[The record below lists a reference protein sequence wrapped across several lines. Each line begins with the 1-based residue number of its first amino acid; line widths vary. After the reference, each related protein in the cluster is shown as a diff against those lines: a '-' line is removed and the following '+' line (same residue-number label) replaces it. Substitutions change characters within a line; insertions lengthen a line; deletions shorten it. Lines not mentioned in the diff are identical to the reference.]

1 MEGNLSLKEAA
12 AAVSCADEKPEE
24 QPQEDGAWHA
34 STKRRK
40 RLLRSSFFLT
50 GLWLGLCGVGMA
62 WAYQAGQLSLI
73 TPAHI
78 GVFIAATF
86 APLCLIWTITLV
98 LQRSDP
104 LLERRL
110 AIARTL
116 QSTIAPVDAAEAK
129 LDRMLE
135 RLRKDVMT
143 VDQTVLL
150 ASERISALE
159 ERFKEQVSQLFSAT
173 TDAEAKSASIREQLR
188 RERESME
195 GLRELLDGHLIS
207 IRDTMAKAT
216 DETIQSEMKSRDA
229 FQSAAQ
235 SFETQ
240 YSQLIKA
247 SDKTVEGI
255 STVMNGLAERTT
267 ALDAAA
273 LAATQK
279 LGKGVSALKA
289 HEDDY
294 RGFIN
299 QFSDDFKAF
308 DGGIDAR
315 LVALEAAQNRLE
327 KTNEHLF
334 TDLQEL
340 GDRTDTA
347 VDGALEKTRN
357 AVTALEVHQG
367 AVEETTAA
375 MLSALDDQQIEA
387 QGKLHTL
394 SSELEAVQEKLA
406 KSLSAAL
413 AEQKTAGE
421 SFQTVLNAHTHSWE
435 SALQKFS
442 QILTH
447 DTERAGSIAANRI
460 GQAQDDLKQAVVALH
475 EEAEA
480 VMTEKTSQLRSLA
493 KEIDDKSTSFSAAG
507 ADQIDAMKGQIEA
520 LEAQRAAV
528 ADAITAFGLSTS
540 DMRLQTDGQI
550 ESLSETLSAAE
561 ATLTHKLRQI
571 QDAIQ
576 NMSGLPEQLEA
587 TWSPQLSALDA
598 TLSQT
603 LKANE
608 SALSTLSEQS
618 EKVRNE
624 TLSMIETM
632 EAKLQQLGTVADENI
647 GKLEPTADKL
657 STLQTA
663 FADLQYELQQSD
675 VKLDDIIRGL
685 QTVRSVA
692 REVTTFDDEAIA
704 TMSAQLE
711 TQIDDLKKQSD
722 ELKRKATADQAAIL
736 STYEDAMD
744 AAEALSSNVSSKL
757 ADTTKQVTQEA
768 DKAIDLARLK
778 WTGLSEER
786 QTAARDALESMITG
800 LTAAFTAKTDEITQ
814 HLTGFQE
821 TTQIS
826 LDRLA
831 ADTSE
836 RLTNSEQTLGRVKS
850 LTKQLDEKTSTDLIK
865 ASSLII
871 DALNSSAIDINKA
884 LSVGHN
890 DEEWARYLA
899 GDKSFFTRK
908 TAQALTKSERE
919 NLRKKLNTDE
929 ELRQSVLHYIKDF
942 ELLMSRA
949 MTGKQPTSLSVALI
963 SSDIGKLY
971 VALSQALRRLN

>member
-1 MEGNLSLKEAA
+1 
-12 AAVSCADEKPEE
+12 
-24 QPQEDGAWHA
+24 
-34 STKRRK
+34 
-40 RLLRSSFFLT
+40 
-50 GLWLGLCGVGMA
+50 
-62 WAYQAGQLSLI
+62 
-73 TPAHI
+73 
-78 GVFIAATF
+78 
-86 APLCLIWTITLV
+86 
-98 LQRSDP
+98 
-104 LLERRL
+104 
-110 AIARTL
+110 
-116 QSTIAPVDAAEAK
+116 
-129 LDRMLE
+129 
-135 RLRKDVMT
+135 
-143 VDQTVLL
+143 
-150 ASERISALE
+150 
-159 ERFKEQVSQLFSAT
+159 
-173 TDAEAKSASIREQLR
+173 
-188 RERESME
+188 
-195 GLRELLDGHLIS
+195 
-207 IRDTMAKAT
+207 
-216 DETIQSEMKSRDA
+216 
-229 FQSAAQ
+229 
-235 SFETQ
+235 
-240 YSQLIKA
+240 
-247 SDKTVEGI
+247 
-255 STVMNGLAERTT
+255 
-267 ALDAAA
+267 
-273 LAATQK
+273 
-279 LGKGVSALKA
+279 
-289 HEDDY
+289 
-294 RGFIN
+294 
-299 QFSDDFKAF
+299 
-308 DGGIDAR
+308 
-315 LVALEAAQNRLE
+315 
-327 KTNEHLF
+327 
-334 TDLQEL
+334 
-340 GDRTDTA
+340 
-347 VDGALEKTRN
+347 
-357 AVTALEVHQG
+357 
-367 AVEETTAA
+367 
-375 MLSALDDQQIEA
+375 
-387 QGKLHTL
+387 
-394 SSELEAVQEKLA
+394 
-406 KSLSAAL
+406 
-413 AEQKTAGE
+413 
-421 SFQTVLNAHTHSWE
+421 
-435 SALQKFS
+435 
-442 QILTH
+442 
-447 DTERAGSIAANRI
+447 NRI

-520 LEAQRAAV
+520 LETQRAAV
-528 ADAITAFGLSTS
+528 ADAITAFGFSTS

-550 ESLSETLSAAE
+550 ESLSEMLSAAE
-561 ATLTHKLRQI
+561 DTLTHKLRQI

-576 NMSGLPEQLEA
+576 NMSSLPEQLEA

-632 EAKLQQLGTVADENI
+632 EAKLQQLGTIADENI

-685 QTVRSVA
+685 QTVGSVA

-704 TMSAQLE
+704 AMSAQLE
-711 TQIDDLKKQSD
+711 TQIEDLKKQSD

-757 ADTTKQVTQEA
+757 ADTTKRVTQEA

-814 HLTGFQE
+814 HLTGFQQA
-821 TTQIS
+821 TQIS